1 MEPPHTCLCAD
12 IVENQAGPG
21 LHCHRPL
28 RRWRV
33 ARLERCRSPPRLASR
48 IAFGQPC
55 SAGKTGRSGPRVNRP
70 CTALA
75 AVPSVGLAT
84 TIDLMP
90 VVASAWVAPV
100 QLLRRPAAM
109 PKGLRF
115 ALSES
120 PRVLDTVCRA
130 STFTNRR
137 GSDLRVNAQP

>member
-1 MEPPHTCLCAD
+1 M
-12 IVENQAGPG
+12 
-21 LHCHRPL
+21 
-28 RRWRV
+28 WRALSAAEV
-33 ARLERCRSPPRLASR
+33 PSRLASR

-75 AVPSVGLAT
+75 AVPSAGLAT

-100 QLLRRPAAM
+100 QLLRRPEAK

-115 ALSES
+115 ALSEQ
-120 PRVLDTVCRA
+120 PRVPDTVCA
-130 STFTNRR
+130 AFTFAT
-137 GSDLRVNAQP
+137 GLVAAMAAAEC

>member
-1 MEPPHTCLCAD
+1 
-12 IVENQAGPG
+12 V
-21 LHCHRPL
+21 
-28 RRWRV
+28 WRALSAAEV
-33 ARLERCRSPPRLASR
+33 PSRLASR

-75 AVPSVGLAT
+75 AVLSVGLAT

-100 QLLRRPAAM
+100 QLLRRPEAK

-115 ALSES
+115 ALSEQ

-130 STFTNRR
+130 STFTNRL